1 MPDDDRAYLSKR
13 LDAEQ
18 YFARTSPCAEAA
30 VIHQDMADAYRL
42 CLQSL
47 VETNREQRMYW
58 STAGASAAM
67 HRVIGSAYQNRAV
80 QRPKQGDPA

>member
-1 MPDDDRAYLSKR
+1 M
-13 LDAEQ
+13 
-18 YFARTSPCAEAA
+18 
-30 VIHQDMADAYRL
+30 YR
-42 CLQSL
+42 
-47 VETNREQRMYW
+47 